1 MSKMIDTALGLEP
14 LWKNALGENWKHLIT
29 RDKIRSLYEKM

>member
-1 MSKMIDTALGLEP
+1 
-14 LWKNALGENWKHLIT
+14 LWKNALGEHWKQLIT

>member
-1 MSKMIDTALGLEP
+1 
-14 LWKNALGENWKHLIT
+14 LWKNALGEDWKQLIT